1 MGQEA
6 YVADVVK
13 EDRSTTV
20 AVTQKGDSNDKRL
33 ELIIAEELVGVEV
46 AEEIGFPAFSALQQ
60 RCTKSQELLIRCLD
74 ILGSVLALLVSLP
87 LMGVISLFIKIFSP
101 GSVLYKQDRI
111 GKNGKVFTLYKFRTM
126 INNAEDQT
134 GPVLAAK
141 EDSRVT
147 SIGRVLRRTR
157 LDELPQLF
165 NVLVGNMSLVG
176 PRPERPYFVNR
187 HNSLQGMRLSV
198 KPGITGLAQIR
209 SFYDLKPRHKAKYD
223 YLYIQRR
230 SLLLNMYILLKTL
243 PVIFSKK
250 GW

>member
-1 MGQEA
+1 MGQET

-13 EDRSTTV
+13 EDHSTTV
-20 AVTQKGDSNDKRL
+20 PVTQRGDSNDKRL

-141 EDSRVT
+141 EDR
-147 SIGRVLRRTR
+147 
-157 LDELPQLF
+157 
-165 NVLVGNMSLVG
+165 
-176 PRPERPYFVNR
+176 PR
-187 HNSLQGMRLSV
+187 
-198 KPGITGLAQIR
+198 
-209 SFYDLKPRHKAKYD
+209 
-223 YLYIQRR
+223 
-230 SLLLNMYILLKTL
+230 
-243 PVIFSKK
+243 
-250 GW
+250 